1 MPWLDREY
9 REATGEDP
17 EERFPVYELAHMA
30 LLGAGI
36 CGIENVGGEI
46 DRITGRR
53 LTIAAFPLRWTRGD
67 GSMVR
72 LVAIEGLEG

>member
-1 MPWLDREY
+1 
-9 REATGEDP
+9 
-17 EERFPVYELAHMA
+17 MA

-67 GSMVR
+67 GSMVP
-72 LVAIEGLEG
+72 LIAIDGLDG